1 MNNNVLIN
9 KTDLQLFYHDKCD
22 KYDYLLAVACGAIAG
37 LIDIFLV
44 GIPENSVL
52 GKWTDKQTDMAVVK
66 FAKKLGWKPKNQD
79 NEPSNEVA
87 NAIQFL
93 EGLSK
98 KQRTINYEQTS
109 GGDVDHLF
117 RMSTKNHH
125 LKSLAHSPD
134 IIGLFFSIL
143 NQFTSTASFAD
154 NGRLI
159 TIKSNEAAL
168 QGNNLIAKL
177 YCGLGNWFI
186 HLMSDVA
193 GSNDTRRKGGRG
205 SGLSIPFY
213 ELLQFCDFGK
223 LQVDK
228 YRNTVATVA
237 TKVFEQGYDAR
248 FGMAQKIPVLFCNL
262 SIKLIWALKHHFYHH
277 KPIVECIPTSQHDD
291 LRIMLLIGNGTMCA
305 MDAIDAGARSGGNAV
320 TFMLRINFVGWCK
333 FVALVFNEIMIRTGV
348 ALPLEIQLEYYRKI
362 NEALAT
368 YYDELSKI
376 DVRQYKIIVS
386 DFSMFVDELWRIK
399 DESQINGY
407 LHNIHEKFGIPL
419 PYQGDFD
426 VVMQDNKPIVFK

>member
-1 MNNNVLIN
+1 MIEFTPN
-9 KTDLQLFYHDKCD
+9 KSEIQLFYHDNCDKCD
-22 KYDYLLAVACGAIAG
+22 YLIAVACGAIAG

-44 GIPENSVL
+44 GTPDDSIL
-52 GKWTDKQTDMAVVK
+52 GKWTDKQADKAVIK
-66 FAKKLGWKPKNQD
+66 FAKRLGWKPKDQNS
-79 NEPSNEVA
+79 EPSNEVA

-98 KQRTINYEQTS
+98 RQHTINYEQKS
-109 GGDVDHLF
+109 GGEVDHLF
-117 RMSTKNHH
+117 RMNTKNHH

-134 IIGLFFSIL
+134 VIGLFFSIL

-159 TIKSNEAAL
+159 TIPSNEAAL

-177 YCGLGNWFI
+177 YCGFCNWFI
-186 HLMSDVA
+186 HLLSDVA

-228 YRNTVATVA
+228 HRNTVATVA

-248 FGMAQKIPVLFCNL
+248 FGRAQKIPVLFCNL
-262 SIKLIWALKHHFYHH
+262 SIKLIWALKHHFYHR
-277 KPIVECIPTSQHDD
+277 KPIVECTPTSQHDD
-291 LRIMLLIGNGTMCA
+291 LRVMLLIGNGTMCT
-305 MDAIDAGARSGGNAV
+305 MDAIDAGVRSGGNAV

-333 FVALVFNEIMIRTGV
+333 FAALIFNEIMIQTGI
-348 ALPLEIQLEYYRKI
+348 ALPLEVQLEYYRKI
-362 NEALAT
+362 NEALT
-368 YYDELSKI
+368 NYYDELERI
-376 DVRQYKIIVS
+376 DIQQYKIIVL
-386 DFSMFVDELWRIK
+386 DFSSFVDELWHIS
-399 DESQINGY
+399 DEAQINEY
-407 LHNIHEKFGIPL
+407 LQNIHEKFGIPL

-426 VVMQDNKPIVFK
+426 IVMEENKPIVFK

>member
-1 MNNNVLIN
+1 MKAEDVIN
-9 KTDLQLFYHDKCD
+9 KSDIKLFYHDKCD
-22 KYDYLLAVACGAIAG
+22 KYDYLISVACGAIAG

-44 GIPENSVL
+44 GTPDDSIL
-52 GKWTDKQTDMAVVK
+52 GKWTDKQADDAVLR
-66 FAKKLGWKPKNQD
+66 FARKTGWQPHQG
-79 NEPSNEVA
+79 NENNVASAIGHLERLSN
-87 NAIQFL
+87 
-93 EGLSK
+93 
-98 KQRTINYEQTS
+98 INYDHRYS
-109 GGDVDHLF
+109 ADVNNLF
-117 RMSTKNHH
+117 KMSTKNHH

-134 IIGLFFSIL
+134 IVGLFFSLL
-143 NQFTSTASFAD
+143 NQFTSTATFAD
-154 NGRLI
+154 HGKLI
-159 TIKSNEAAL
+159 TIKTDDYSL
-168 QGNNLIAKL
+168 QGGNFIAKIF
-177 YCGLGNWFI
+177 CGFANWFT
-186 HLMSDVA
+186 HLMSDIS
-193 GSNDTRRKGGRG
+193 GSSGTRGSDGRG
-205 SGLSIPFY
+205 SGLAIPFY
-213 ELLQFCDFGK
+213 EFLQFCDIGK

-248 FGMAQKIPVLFCNL
+248 FGQAQKIPVLFCNL

-368 YYDELSKI
+368 YYDELAKI